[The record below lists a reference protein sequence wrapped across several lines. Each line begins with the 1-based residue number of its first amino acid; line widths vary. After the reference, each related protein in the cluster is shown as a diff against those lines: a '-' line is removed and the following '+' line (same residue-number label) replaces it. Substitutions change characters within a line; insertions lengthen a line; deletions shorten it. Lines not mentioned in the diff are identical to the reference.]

1 MLKDDF
7 RSGQPLAAIPARWL
21 REVAKILNTLT
32 IEMVDVNDL
41 PSIYKPPMPT
51 PRNPWT
57 IRVPRAQGG
66 AGIPEGTEIW
76 GKVRAERLT
85 GSSAPQGDGTYVYQ
99 GKLVWDGAAFVPK
112 ETEAGEP
119 VEELVAFV
127 PDATLPAFTFVSGI
141 AMENGRLV
149 ANRTRWDGSAFVSA
163 GQQTISPSA
172 TQSFEFKRLAW
183 QGDVLRQGTTRVTIT
198 AILGSISVN
207 DLGLYDDLFGV
218 EEHPANEA
226 TPYDADTENA
236 VTDTSGLPEDDA

>member
-32 IEMVDVNDL
+32 IEMVDANDL

-85 GSSAPQGDGTYVYQ
+85 GSSAPQGDGTYFYQ
-99 GKLVWDGAAFVPK
+99 GKLVWDGTAFVEK
-112 ETEAGEP
+112 KTAEGEP
-119 VEELVAFV
+119 DETLVAFV
-127 PDATLPAFTFVSGI
+127 PDATGGGLVVGNPTIEAETIGETTTLW
-141 AMENGRLV
+141 ENWHFGQV
-149 ANRTRWDGSAFVSA
+149 HTDAEGNRT
-163 GQQTISPSA
+163 IS
-172 TQSFEFKRLAW
+172 W
-183 QGDVLRQGTTRVTIT
+183 
-198 AILGSISVN
+198 
-207 DLGLYDDLFGV
+207 DLGTVAWRREVTTHANDHTAGV
-218 EEHPANEA
+218 I
-226 TPYDADTENA
+226 
-236 VTDTSGLPEDDA
+236 